1 MSFILKMAWRDTR
14 ASRRRLLLYSMTIVL
29 GIAGLVAVQSYA
41 VNLRK
46 SVADEPRRLLGGDMR
61 VGVNAWPNP
70 GLLEY
75 LARAGA
81 EVARDKVFGSPL
93 AGPGALT
100 RRSSVQVHAIDPAF
114 PYYGKFDSANPDA
127 VARLRRGERVAL
139 LDPQVAGQFNIAI
152 GDSIKL
158 SCGDYKVAGIIR
170 DFPGES
176 SLVLSLQGRVF
187 VPWQGAVPDV
197 PAGKPANHGNYRMY
211 IRLPSAA
218 DPKAIADE
226 LKSRFATA
234 YPVVMTAQQLEKDID
249 EAIVN
254 GSRFVSMV
262 VFVGLLLGGIG
273 IASALSVYVQERLIR
288 IAILRCLGANGGVS
302 MAIYLCQAALLG
314 VCGAI
319 GGAALGLGTQFA
331 LPALTR
337 DLLPGDVQIFF
348 SWPPVLSG
356 MATGF
361 VLCLIFALLPLLAVR
376 RVPPLA
382 ALRSEAAET
391 TARDPMRLVVWALI
405 ATGSLFFA
413 YDQTRMWGVAF
424 SFLAALAVAFG
435 IFAGMAA
442 LLSLVSRRGLPGA
455 APFVVRQGFANLHR
469 PRNRTLLLLLSLGM
483 GLFVVLTVYLVR
495 YTLLAHFSGDSTPNL
510 IVFNVAEPDEAG
522 VVKLAQ
528 SHGQRLVEAIPV
540 VEMDLTTVNGREPKS
555 TDRSHWGEPM
565 SKFHIGATYREALLP
580 SDKVTEGEFIGR
592 VKPGT
597 PVIPIAIAR
606 WMTQRDPKLKLG
618 DEAVWD
624 IDGVPIRTL
633 IATVRVQE
641 GLHIEPYFPV
651 VFPEGALDAAPK
663 KIGLYLRSPS
673 PGDTARLEQDLGQLF
688 PKVQDYDIAVL
699 VQTIDRVFTRIAVLI
714 DLIASVTL
722 GTGIVILASAI
733 VAGRHQRAR
742 ESVLLRAMGATRGQ
756 LRWVQLTEYSAI
768 GILAGILGCGL
779 AETAN
784 ALLAHFLFKFPPGG
798 GAGEVAL
805 AAAAIVAVT
814 VATGILADRGA
825 SRLSP
830 LEILRKET

>member
-1 MSFILKMAWRDTR
+1 VNFILKMAWRDTR
-14 ASRRRLLLYSMTIVL
+14 SSRRRLLLYSMTIVL

-41 VNLRK
+41 VNLKK

-61 VGVNAWPNP
+61 VGVNAWPNAD
-70 GLLEY
+70 LQQY
-75 LARAGA
+75 LAHAGA
-81 EVARDKVFGSPL
+81 EVAREKVFASPL
-93 AGPGALT
+93 TSNGKVT

-114 PYYGKFDSANPDA
+114 PYYGKFGAETPDA

-139 LDPQVAGQFNIAI
+139 VDPEVAGQFHLAV
-152 GDSIKL
+152 GDPIKL
-158 SCGDYKVAGIIR
+158 SCGDYTVAGIVR

-187 VPWQGAVPDV
+187 VPWQGAIPDV
-197 PAGKPANHGNYRMY
+197 PAGKPADRGNYRLY
-211 IRLPSAA
+211 VRLPSAA
-218 DPKAIADE
+218 DPKAIADV
-226 LKSRFATA
+226 LKSRFVTSF
-234 YPVVMTAQQLEKDID
+234 PVVTTAQQLEKDID

-254 GSRFVSMV
+254 GSHFVAMV

-288 IAILRCLGANGGVS
+288 VAILRCLGASGGAS
-302 MAIYLCQAALLG
+302 MAIYLCQTAFLG
-314 VCGAI
+314 VCGAT
-319 GGAALGLGTQFA
+319 GGALLGLAAQFA

-348 SWPPVLSG
+348 AWQPVLSG

-361 VLCLIFALLPLLAVR
+361 VLCLVFALLPLLAIR

-382 ALRSEAAET
+382 TLRSEAAET
-391 TARDPMRLVVWALI
+391 TARDPMRLAVWALI
-405 ATGSLFFA
+405 VAGSLCFA
-413 YDQTRMWGVAF
+413 YAQTRMWSVAI
-424 SFLAALAVAFG
+424 SFLIALSVAFG
-435 IFAGMAA
+435 LFAGAAA
-442 LLSLVSRRGLPGA
+442 LLSLAARRGMPSA
-455 APFVVRQGFANLHR
+455 APYVVRQGFSNLYR

-495 YTLLAHFSGDSTPNL
+495 STLLAHFSGDSTPNL
-510 IVFNVAEPDEAG
+510 IVYNITEPDEAG
-522 VVKLAQ
+522 FAKLVQ
-528 SHGQRLVEAIPV
+528 IHGQRV
-540 VEMDLTTVNGREPKS
+540 VESFPIVEMNLVTVNGHEPKS
-555 TDRSHWGEPM
+555 TDKNHKETPLY
-565 SKFHIGATYREALLP
+565 KFHVGATYRDSLMS
-580 SDKVTEGEFIGR
+580 SDKVAAGEFVGR

-597 PVIPIAIAR
+597 PVVPIAIAR
-606 WMTQRDPKLKLG
+606 WMTQLDPKLKLG

-624 IDGVPIRTL
+624 IDGVQIRTR
-633 IATVRVQE
+633 IATVRIQE

-663 KIGLYLRSPS
+663 KTVFFLRSPS
-673 PGDTARLEQDLGQLF
+673 PADTARLEQDLAQQF

-699 VQTIDRVFTRIAVLI
+699 IQTIDRVFGRIAVII

-742 ESVLLRAMGATRGQ
+742 ESVLLRAVGATRGQ

-779 AETAN
+779 AEAAN
-784 ALLAHFLFKFPPGG
+784 ALLAHYLFKFSPGG

-805 AAAAIVAVT
+805 AATAVIAVT
-814 VATGILADRGA
+814 VTTGVLADRGA

-830 LEILRKET
+830 LDILRKET